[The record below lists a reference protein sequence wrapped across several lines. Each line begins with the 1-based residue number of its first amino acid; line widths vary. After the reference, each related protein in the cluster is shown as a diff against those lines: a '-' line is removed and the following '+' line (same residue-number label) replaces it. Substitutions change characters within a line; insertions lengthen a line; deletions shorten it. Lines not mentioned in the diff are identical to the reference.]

1 MHPACERSRKVKR
14 KCLVLLSVMGM
25 LAAALTGCTKR
36 EEKTV
41 PVQSVAMILGF
52 ENAGEAE
59 RYGGIV
65 VSRGETRINKDPDK
79 SVKELLVETGD
90 EVHEGD
96 VLFTY
101 DMDLAALNLEKAQ
114 LELDQMNGTVLSKQ
128 REIEQLTNDRNKARE
143 EDKLSYTL
151 EIEACETDIREQNYN
166 IALKEKEVE
175 RLTSSLEVLDFVSPV
190 SGRIRSIADSNSYG
204 DENDAYITII
214 EAGTYRVMGYVNE
227 NNLGQLFEGSEMLVR
242 SRLDD
247 SVWTG
252 RVERID
258 WENPANNDQNMDYGP
273 VDSMSGSARYPF
285 YIELDDSEGL
295 LLGQHVYIEMNL
307 GQNDREPHV
316 LALPEGY
323 LTDTDGKS
331 ACVYAEGSDMRIE
344 KRTVS
349 LGAYDELLGTYIIE
363 SGLTEEDYIAWPS
376 GNVRAGMRCTE
387 FDSSIFEPEGGQ
399 EELVPEDEPF
409 FPEGEVNYEDMNF
422 PEDEVNYEDMNFPE
436 EEMNFDEDAYT
447 EDGMIIDGADIPEE
461 PDRADPPEGKPE

>member
-1 MHPACERSRKVKR
+1 MKR
-14 KCLVLLSVMGM
+14 KYLVILLIIGI
-25 LAAALTGCTKR
+25 LTAALMGCTKR

-41 PVQSVAMILGF
+41 PVQSIAMILGF

-65 VSRGETRINKDPDK
+65 VSRGETMINKDPDK
-79 SVKELLVETGD
+79 SVKELLVKTGD
-90 EVHEGD
+90 EVFEGD

-128 REIEQLTNDRNKARE
+128 REIEQLTNDRDKVKE

-175 RLTSSLEVLDFVSPV
+175 RLTASLEVLEFTSPV
-190 SGRIRSIADSNSYG
+190 AGRIRSIADNNSYG
-204 DENDAYITII
+204 DENSAYITII

-247 SVWTG
+247 SIWTG
-252 RVERID
+252 RIERID
-258 WENPANNDQNMDYGP
+258 WENPANNDQNMYYGP
-273 VDSMSGSARYPF
+273 VDSMSSSTRYPF

-307 GQNDREPHV
+307 GQNDREPYI

-323 LTDTDGKS
+323 LLDPDGKT
-331 ACVYAEGSDMRIE
+331 AYVYAEGPDMRIE
-344 KRTVS
+344 KRTVT
-349 LGAYDELLGTYIIE
+349 LGDYDEILGTYIIE

-376 GNVRAGMRCTE
+376 ENVKIGMRCTE
-387 FDSSIFEPEGGQ
+387 FDSTVFEPEDSDEGNMI
-399 EELVPEDEPF
+399 PEDEMF
-409 FPEGEVNYEDMNF
+409 
-422 PEDEVNYEDMNFPE
+422 FPE
-436 EEMNFDEDAYT
+436 EEMNDEEMNYPSDHAVPM
-447 EDGMIIDGADIPEE
+447 EDTSE
-461 PDRADPPEGKPE
+461 

>member
-1 MHPACERSRKVKR
+1 MMR
-14 KCLVLLSVMGM
+14 KCLMILLIMGI
-25 LAAALTGCTKR
+25 LAAALMGCTKQ
-36 EEKTV
+36 EEKAV

-65 VSRGETRINKDPDK
+65 VSRGETKINKDPDK
-79 SVKELLVETGD
+79 SVKELLVKTGD
-90 EVHEGD
+90 MVSEGD

-128 REIEQLTNDRNKARE
+128 REIEQLTTDRDRARE

-175 RLTSSLEVLDFVSPV
+175 RLTASLEVLEFTSPV
-190 SGRIRSIADSNSYG
+190 SGRVRSIADQSGYG
-204 DENDAYITII
+204 DESGAYMTII

-252 RVERID
+252 YIERID
-258 WENPANNDQNMDYGP
+258 WENPANNDQNMYYGP
-273 VDSMSGSARYPF
+273 VDAMSGSTRYPF

-295 LLGQHVYIEMNL
+295 LLGQHVYIEANF

-323 LTDTDGKS
+323 LLDPDGKT
-331 ACVYAEGSDMRIE
+331 AHVYAESAELRIE
-344 KRTVS
+344 KRAVI
-349 LGAYDELLGTYIIE
+349 LGEYDELLGTYVIE

-376 GNVRAGMRCTE
+376 ENVKVGMRCTE
-387 FDSSIFEPEGGQ
+387 FDTTAFEPEDGDSDEYIPAEEMFFPEEDLNGEEMYDPQ
-399 EELVPEDEPF
+399 EELYGHEEIYD
-409 FPEGEVNYEDMNF
+409 
-422 PEDEVNYEDMNFPE
+422 PE
-436 EEMNFDEDAYT
+436 EEMNGEDMAGFI
-447 EDGMIIDGADIPEE
+447 EDD
-461 PDRADPPEGKPE
+461 PDSLEMNHSENAEDDAE